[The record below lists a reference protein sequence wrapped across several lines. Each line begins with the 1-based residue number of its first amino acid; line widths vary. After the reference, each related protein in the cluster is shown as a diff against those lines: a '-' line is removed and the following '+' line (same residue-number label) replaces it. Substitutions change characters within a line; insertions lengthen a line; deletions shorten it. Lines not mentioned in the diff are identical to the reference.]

1 MYAVTGLS
9 AIGAAFVAV
18 ALVLAVIVL
27 YALAG
32 WDPMI
37 RLFFWLGTT
46 GAFGVL
52 CLRAGFR
59 PSTAS
64 GQPSAWAEPSLPAG
78 DGVGTLVLL

>member
-1 MYAVTGLS
+1 MV
-9 AIGAAFVAV
+9 
-18 ALVLAVIVL
+18 
-27 YALAG
+27 
-32 WDPMI
+32 